1 MPSGRTFGIADEIPF
16 HVQLTGTASSIQT
29 LYTLL
34 SPPSVPSK
42 FRALTPTLTNQSAR
56 DSINLVKENDE
67 RNFVFFSV
75 TLIRQVCVDVKD
87 QALAVLADDAFLPPH
102 SQVDHTEKIVN
113 LDAAGEIQCQP
124 DVDIGHF
131 NGGKVQVKDFLVLQI
146 APFKKSDNARS
157 PFFPLKMP
165 VPVFIVTDSWSE
177 HPMVV

>member
-1 MPSGRTFGIADEIPF
+1 MPSGRTFEIADEIPF

-34 SPPSVPSK
+34 SPLSVPSE

-56 DSINLVKENDE
+56 DSINSVKENDE

-75 TLIRQVCVDVKD
+75 TLIRQVCVNVKD
-87 QALAVLADDAFLPPH
+87 QAVWKSFSIGKGRIHPIPPPFELAVLADDAFLPPH

-131 NGGKVQVKDFLVLQI
+131 NGGKVQVKV
-146 APFKKSDNARS
+146 
-157 PFFPLKMP
+157 
-165 VPVFIVTDSWSE
+165 
-177 HPMVV
+177 